1 MYASYKVVDRSKR
14 QKVGKDV
21 VEFNSTMNQLD
32 LLDIYRILHPITAE
46 YTFFSRP
53 YRPFIKADHILGHT
67 THPNK

>member
-1 MYASYKVVDRSKR
+1 MCSSYTVVDRSKR

-21 VEFNSTMNQLD
+21 VELNSTMNQLD

-46 YTFFSRP
+46 YTFFSRSC
-53 YRPFIKADHILGHT
+53 RTFIKADHILGPT